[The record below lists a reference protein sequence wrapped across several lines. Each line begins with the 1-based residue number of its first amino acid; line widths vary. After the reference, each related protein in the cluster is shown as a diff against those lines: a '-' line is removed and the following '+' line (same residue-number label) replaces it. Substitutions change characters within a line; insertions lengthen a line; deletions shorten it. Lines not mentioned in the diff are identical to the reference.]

1 MEQVTFIILGA
12 TGDLTKRKII
22 PAIYRLLKNKKISR
36 LALVGV
42 ARKDLNMDSILQEAQ
57 AFIGKV
63 NKTIWNRLKSSSY
76 YCQLDFYNNQEYQ
89 KLGELLQQIEKKH
102 HLSGNRLFYLAT
114 LPEHFDTI
122 TENLFNTKIA
132 RETTGSWR
140 RLVYEKPFGS
150 DLASAK
156 KINHCICRVFKE
168 NQIFRVDHYL
178 GKELVGNISML
189 RFTNRVLEPLWN
201 SLHVESIQVVM
212 NEKIGIEGR
221 GNFYDK
227 YGALKDVIQNHVL
240 QMMALTCMEAPQ
252 RLSGDYIREEKAKV
266 LKAAQVKEV
275 LLGQYEGYASE
286 PGVEKE
292 SRRETFAA
300 LKLRINNR
308 RWKNVPIYL
317 KSGKELVEK
326 ATNIHI
332 IFKKAGCLLNICPT
346 ESNVLTIRVQ
356 PNEGFELNLFAKRP
370 GVPDL
375 AVPVKMDFC
384 HSCITKQ
391 KSPEAYEVLLS
402 DVIKGD
408 QTLFVRNDEI
418 EYAWKIIDGIRKEK
432 VHSYKKGTTG
442 PEELKLFEQKNGMK
456 WLS

>member
-36 LALVGV
+36 LGLVGV

-89 KLGELLQQIEKKH
+89 KLGELLQEIEKKH

-332 IFKKAGCLLNICPT
+332 IFKKAGGLLNICPT

-402 DVIKGD
+402 DVIKGH

-418 EYAWKIIDGIRKEK
+418 EYSWKIIDGIRKEK

>member
-57 AFIGKV
+57 EFIGKV

>member
-1 MEQVTFIILGA
+1 M
-12 TGDLTKRKII
+12 
-22 PAIYRLLKNKKISR
+22 
-36 LALVGV
+36 
-42 ARKDLNMDSILQEAQ
+42 
-57 AFIGKV
+57 